1 MPPTI
6 KESFKH
12 TQILV
17 KSKGDPEP
25 FGKENERGE
34 RGKKLEFFGDANG
47 NSHTFVCF
55 RPALFDGIVVGQA
68 IDADYDITETV
79 SGDNTYVNY
88 KVNQIY
94 DKDGKELA
102 QAGDSSGKRRSFGKS
117 PEEREE
123 ISRAVALKAAVNYT
137 MNDDVTARSP
147 QEVIEVAN
155 VFLPFLTGGTAPP
168 ITPIV
173 TKASGPKAP
182 KAVAEQ
188 PDPTSPVVTADAL
201 KGLWAVAKDGNVKK
215 EWLVAA
221 SVTLFQKADIKTI
234 TEDELSI
241 ITDKLAGEIT
251 RLNEENPF

>member
-1 MPPTI
+1 M
-6 KESFKH
+6 
-12 TQILV
+12 V
-17 KSKGDPEP
+17 
-25 FGKENERGE
+25 
-34 RGKKLEFFGDANG
+34 DA
-47 NSHTFVCF
+47 
-55 RPALFDGIVVGQA
+55 IVVGEVL
-68 IDADYDITETV
+68 DADYETIV
-79 SGDNTYVNY
+79 KGEYTNY
-88 KVNQIY
+88 KVVQVY
-94 DKDGKELA
+94 KDGQPVFSK
-102 QAGDSSGKRRSFGKS
+102 GTGFKGGRGGYGKS

>member
-55 RPALFDGIVVGQA
+55 RPALFDGIVVGQT
-68 IDADYDITETV
+68 IDTDYDITETV

-102 QAGDSSGKRRSFGKS
+102 QAGGPGGPGGRRGGYGKS

-123 ISRAVALKAAVNYT
+123 IARAVALKVAVGNTPEGTTPAKVITEATKYL
-137 MNDDVTARSP
+137 DFLRAPKTADP
-147 QEVIEVAN
+147 KV
-155 VFLPFLTGGTAPP
+155 
-168 ITPIV
+168 
-173 TKASGPKAP
+173 SGPAQVAP
-182 KAVAEQ
+182 EP
-188 PDPTSPVVTADAL
+188 PDPSTSPVVTRDAL
-201 KGLWAVAKDGNVKK
+201 KGLAALAKELGVSTD
-215 EWLVAA
+215 WLKAA
-221 SVTLFQKADIKTI
+221 ALRLYGKGDIKTI
-234 TEDELSI
+234 VEIELSDL
-241 ITDKLAGEIT
+241 TDKLGIEAE
-251 RLNEENPF
+251 RLKEESPF